1 MRPTHRKRCARERGI
16 TLVEMVIAMVVV
28 AIILAAT
35 MFFAYP
41 VREAVDVKVRAELTD
56 AADNALQRIARDVR
70 LALPNSIRVTSA
82 GGSFFLEFMPI
93 RTAGRY
99 RAESSGAVCGASGT
113 DELAFDSNTPVD
125 QCFKTIGTIDASA
138 VTANDFLVLNNYGDN
153 YPGQNAYAT
162 AGTLNRRR
170 IASVTDEGSPAAR
183 EVVSFNSTTA
193 FTRDLHDSP
202 AKRFYIVT
210 GNLTTGLPEPVT
222 YECTPPFLTR
232 RWGYAMTTAQPTA
245 FTDGSSAVLAGPVP
259 GTTAQLQVT
268 GCSFDYDANGIGA
281 QLGLLTLQL
290 TLSQPVSTGVET
302 VTLYQEV
309 HISNV
314 P

>member
-1 MRPTHRKRCARERGI
+1 MRQTRRKGGAAERGI

-28 AIILAAT
+28 GIVLAAT
-35 MFFAYP
+35 IFFASP
-41 VREAVDVKVRAELTD
+41 LRQAVDVKVRAELTD
-56 AADNALQRIARDVR
+56 AADNALQRIGRDVR
-70 LALPNSIRVTSA
+70 LALPNSVRVTAS
-82 GGSFFLEFMPI
+82 GGSFFLEFIPI

-99 RAESSGAVCGASGT
+99 RAESSGAACGGSGT
-113 DELAFDSNTPVD
+113 DELAFDSNAPVD

-138 VTANDFLVLNNYGDN
+138 VTANDFLVLNNYGDA

-170 IASVTDEGSPAAR
+170 IISVVDEGSPAAR

-193 FTRDLHDSP
+193 LTRDLHDSP

-210 GNLTTGLPEPVT
+210 GNATTGLPEPVT

-232 RWGYAMTTAQPTA
+232 RWGYTMTPSQPTS
-245 FTDGSSAVLAGPVP
+245 FSDGSSAVLAGPVA

-268 GCSFDYDANGIGA
+268 GCSFDYDASGVGA

-290 TLSQPVSTGVET
+290 TLSETVSTGVET
-302 VTLYQEV
+302 VTLYHAV